1 MASKRIDQLQQE
13 YRKEIADIISNSLK
27 VDGISGLVSIMS
39 VDVSPDLKHARV
51 YVSVFQPDEE
61 KRKLCF
67 QTIVNNAK
75 TIRRELSRRMTQR
88 TVPELTFLEDDSMS
102 YSEKINRILQTIA
115 PAGEREED

>member
-13 YRKEIADIISNSLK
+13 YRKEIEDIISNLK
-27 VDGISGLVSIMS
+27 TDGISGLVSIMS
-39 VDVSPDLKHARV
+39 VDVSPDLKHAKV
-51 YVSVFQPDEE
+51 YVSVFQPDIE
-61 KRKLCF
+61 KRELCF

-115 PAGEREED
+115 PTGEREED

>member
-13 YRKEIADIISNSLK
+13 YRKEIADIISNLK
-27 VDGISGLVSIMS
+27 TDGISGLVSIMS

-51 YVSVFQPDEE
+51 YVSVFQQDEE

-67 QTIVNNAK
+67 TTIVNNAK
-75 TIRRELSRRMTQR
+75 TVRRELSRRMTQR

-102 YSEKINRILQTIA
+102 YSEKINRILQTIT
-115 PAGEREED
+115 PTGEREED